1 MNQLTRLLFLC
12 VCFLFSC
19 KEEYHPPLVATDKA
33 FLVVEG
39 FLNMG
44 AGPTN
49 IRLSQTTKL
58 SEDLQVKPLDGAQ
71 LVVEGKDNSV
81 RTLMNQAPGT
91 YHAPSLGIKAGMQ
104 YRLLIT
110 LPDGRKYRSEY
121 VMAKDT
127 PPIDSITWQ
136 RNEKGVEVQ
145 VSAHDASNSTRYY
158 RWEYEETWEIRSR
171 YFAAYKY
178 VAPRVVARDPV
189 NENIYNC
196 WRSQSSPSVLT
207 GSTTQLDADV
217 VARKPLLLIP
227 NASEKLS
234 VRYSI
239 LVKQYAIDQKGYE
252 FFQAMKKNTESLGS
266 IFDAQPSEVRGNIQS
281 VSDPADIVIGYI
293 TASSVMEKR
302 IFISNSQVQDWGYSM
317 NCVTFEVA
325 NNPDSFK
332 KYYPGLMPYEAHGD
346 GPSIVGY
353 YSADPACVDCTLR
366 GTNIKPLFW

>member
-1 MNQLTRLLFLC
+1 MNQLKRALILC
-12 VCFLFSC
+12 ICFFCSC
-19 KEEYHPPLVATDKA
+19 REEYHPPLTATDKA

-44 AGPTN
+44 SGPTN
-49 IRLSQTTKL
+49 IRLSQTTRL
-58 SEDLQVKPLDGAQ
+58 SENVQVKPLDGAQ
-71 LVVEGKDNSV
+71 LLVEGRDNSV
-81 RTLMNQAPGT
+81 RSLLNQAAGT
-91 YHAPSLGIKAGMQ
+91 YYAPSLGIRAGME

-110 LPDGRKYRSEY
+110 LPDGRKFRSEY
-121 VMAKDT
+121 VRAKET

-178 VAPRVVARDPV
+178 DAPRVVARDPI

-196 WRSQSSPSVLT
+196 WRTQSSPSVLT

-217 VARKPLLLIP
+217 VLRKPLLLIP

-239 LVKQYAIDQKGYE
+239 LVKQYAVDQKGYE
-252 FFQAMKKNTESLGS
+252 FFQAMRKNTESLGS

-293 TASSVMEKR
+293 TASSVTEKR

-317 NCVTFEVA
+317 NCITFEVA
-325 NNPDSFK
+325 NHPDSFK
-332 KYYPGLMPYEAHGD
+332 KYYPGLMPYEARGD

-353 YSADPACVDCTLR
+353 YSADPSCVDCTLR